1 MHGNKHQQAR
11 HGTLRLGKTRTG
23 QKHQLADLRQK
34 RLAGILTPA
43 KSHKLPE
50 NIPDQERQ
58 ASHFSRCAYTSRRVY
73 KHPNVMFR
81 GTFECRGYTVG
92 KKWAL

>member
-1 MHGNKHQQAR
+1 MHGNKQQQAR
-11 HGTLRLGKTRTG
+11 HGTLRVGETRTG